1 MKLQVVRKKASS
13 LRELGR
19 EPVEIPAV
27 STLEELLTEL
37 VISEFRKRQEQK
49 DTEQT
54 LTEEEIRQ
62 QGHLGRVR
70 FQESYQENMGD
81 IKAAVQVMLQ
91 DFEDGLFRVYLNG
104 EECLDLK
111 GKLAVKDEDEVVLLR
126 FVMLAGRM
134 W

>member
-1 MKLQVVRKKASS
+1 
-13 LRELGR
+13 
-19 EPVEIPAV
+19 
-27 STLEELLTEL
+27 
-37 VISEFRKRQEQK
+37 
-49 DTEQT
+49 
-54 LTEEEIRQ
+54 
-62 QGHLGRVR
+62 
-70 FQESYQENMGD
+70 MGD